1 MEERGISVYEILM
14 TLDLPLSESSLKITT
29 EQFRALLRVLDLPFT
44 LLEKHTIFRAFD
56 PNRTGFIELNT
67 LLHLLERREDVL
79 KNDEAKR
86 KRDDLPKRKE
96 DGTKRRDKSGRKEEE
111 GGLGERG
118 KRVLLEKLAI
128 GLFRKDLGL
137 GGAFEEFDL
146 DGDGIITGNEFI
158 YGLNQI
164 GLGLSIFEIREIM
177 KVVDLDKDGTIARS
191 EFETVLGETFKQM
204 NIQPEEGLQL
214 NLMEKIRKLVNEKGS
229 DLEKSLEEEDKE
241 GGGRVDMEGLRRGL
255 VSFGL
260 THVKKYQVNMLIKI
274 YRRREGEQK
283 KQGRQRSVVMSA
295 STETVD
301 YKDFTKI
308 IMVRI

>member
-1 MEERGISVYEILM
+1 M

-44 LLEKHTIFRAFD
+44 LLEKHKLFRTFD

-67 LLHLLERREDVL
+67 LLHLLERRE
-79 KNDEAKR
+79 EGGGGGR
-86 KRDDLPKRKE
+86 GRMRE
-96 DGTKRRDKSGRKEEE
+96 DGGGRREEE

-118 KRVLLEKLAI
+118 KQVLLEKLAV

-158 YGLNQI
+158 YGLNQL

-191 EFETVLGETFKQM
+191 EFEKVLGETFKRM

-214 NLMEKIRKLVNEKGS
+214 NLMEKIRKLVNEKGA
-229 DLEKSLEEEDKE
+229 DMETCLREEDKE

-260 THVKKYQVNMLIKI
+260 THVKSYQVGMLMKI
-274 YRRREGEQK
+274 YGRREGQRK
-283 KQGRQRSVVMSA
+283 PGRQRSVVMSA
-295 STETVD
+295 TCESVD
-301 YKDFTKI
+301 YKEFSKI
-308 IMVRI
+308 IMVRRSSFFILMLFF